1 MKRNQIAL
9 VLVGS
14 LLLPLSSAYARGF
27 DGPHDGPGFGGP
39 RPQFYNVMPPGY
51 KTVVAAGVTYF
62 VLDNLWYMMHGSRYE
77 QVAQPTN
84 VTIVNN
90 TPAVSTTTTTTL
102 SSGLNVV
109 DVNGIRYYT
118 RDGHYYRRDVNGQ
131 LLEVTPPL

>member
-1 MKRNQIAL
+1 
-9 VLVGS
+9 
-14 LLLPLSSAYARGF
+14 
-27 DGPHDGPGFGGP
+27 
-39 RPQFYNVMPPGY
+39 
-51 KTVVAAGVTYF
+51 
-62 VLDNLWYMMHGSRYE
+62 MMHGSRYE

-118 RDGHYYRRDVNGQ
+118 RDSHYYRRDVNGQ